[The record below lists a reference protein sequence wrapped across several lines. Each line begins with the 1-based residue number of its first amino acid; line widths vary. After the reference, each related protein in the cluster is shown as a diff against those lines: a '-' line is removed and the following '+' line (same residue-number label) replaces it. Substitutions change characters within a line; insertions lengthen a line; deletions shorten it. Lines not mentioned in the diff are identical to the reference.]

1 MSVLS
6 ENTLTEAPR
15 LMFDQIPGPRGP
27 AKLTKQE
34 KQTKKTQ
41 PYKYLQQTKK

>member
-6 ENTLTEAPR
+6 KNTFTETCR
-15 LMFDQIPGPRGP
+15 FTFDQIPGPLGP

-34 KQTKKTQ
+34 K
-41 PYKYLQQTKK
+41 